1 MDIVSAESR
10 DRLLQAIDDE
20 IKSLEESTR
29 ALKSRRNELAPISC
43 LPPETLAAIFSFLFP
58 FEGNENSGAGYL
70 EGIRVTHVCRRWRE
84 VALNHPRLWSHI
96 NFVELAS
103 ASMAEI
109 LARAKMAPLHLEADL
124 INSRWDQVDAIERQ
138 VEAHISHTRHLCII
152 GELHITFERLVSSAP
167 TLESLSLSHSG
178 LPQAVIPVNLF
189 NCTVPNL
196 TSLVLD
202 SCDISWKSPLLKGLR
217 TLRIVWPSM
226 NARPKLEDWLD
237 ALNEMPQLK
246 TLILK
251 FATPRAS
258 LTSPTSD
265 SSHIITLPFLTEFY
279 ISAFAEDC
287 ALALAHLTMPTLT
300 SLQIDAK
307 SFDAKGEDV
316 GPLIPHV
323 ARNVCGQQGP
333 EPLRSILISSGRTDA
348 KVVAWTL
355 PDADLKERDARNWS
369 STSIPA
375 RFKLM
380 FTATGSNWNPGV
392 DVEIIGAL
400 LMLLPVDSVSTLA
413 TQRDTRLSKEFWLTH
428 APRWLSLERVS
439 LVSTAIKPFRDMLAE
454 DVPPDGPRLSS
465 LTELILVEVKLTAL
479 KIYDLRDVLLERVEQ
494 GVPLKVLDLSTSF
507 ADCAIPLLREVVVD
521 VKEPLGM
528 HSTTMAPLS
537 LSALHRRIGN
547 RNGVEYDVVQSPWD
561 DDAYDDEDEDGDEVE
576 VEADYDAYD
585 DVNYDD
591 EFDSFDPEE

>member
-29 ALKSRRNELAPISC
+29 ALKSRRNALVPISC
-43 LPPETLAAIFSFLFP
+43 LPPETLAAIFSFVFP
-58 FEGNENSGAGYL
+58 FEGKEDSGAGYL

-84 VALNHPRLWSHI
+84 AALDHPRLWSHI
-96 NFVELAS
+96 IFVELAP
-103 ASMAEI
+103 ASMTEI

-124 INSRWDQVDAIERQ
+124 INSSWDQLDVIERQ
-138 VEAHISHTRHLCII
+138 LEAHISHTRHLCIR
-152 GELHITFERLVSSAP
+152 GELQIAFERLVSSAP
-167 TLESLSLSHSG
+167 TLESLSLSHFG

-189 NCTVPNL
+189 NCTAPNL
-196 TSLVLD
+196 SSLVLD
-202 SCDISWKSPLLKGLR
+202 GCDISWKSPLLKGLR
-217 TLRIVWPSM
+217 TLRIVGPST

-246 TLILK
+246 TLILNS
-251 FATPRAS
+251 ATPLAS
-258 LTSPTSD
+258 SASPISD
-265 SSHIITLPFLTEFY
+265 SSLIITLPFLTEFY
-279 ISAFAEDC
+279 ISASAEDC

-300 SLQIDAK
+300 SLHIDTK
-307 SFDAKGEDV
+307 SLDARGEDV

-333 EPLRSILISSGRTDA
+333 EPLRSFLFSSGRTHV

-355 PDADLKERDARNWS
+355 PDAELEECDPRYLS

-392 DVEIIGAL
+392 DAEIIDAL

-413 TQRDTRLSKEFWLTH
+413 TQSHTRLNKGFWLTH

-439 LVSTAIKPFRDMLAE
+439 LVPTAIKPFRDMLAE

-465 LTELILVEVKLTAL
+465 LTKLILVDVKLTVL
-479 KIYDLRDVLLERVEQ
+479 RIYDLRDVLIERVEQ
-494 GVPLKVLDLSTSF
+494 GVPLESLDLHGCEEPCPRRAEHIF
-507 ADCAIPLLREVVVD
+507 AEIVVD
-521 VKEPLGM
+521 VQGPLYSSWTADEWDVRTGSRKEFK
-528 HSTTMAPLS
+528 SES
-537 LSALHRRIGN
+537 RKE
-547 RNGVEYDVVQSPWD
+547 VEYGTDWDSEPWYNLD
-561 DDAYDDEDEDGDEVE
+561 YPEEEVYDDYVSPLDRIW
-576 VEADYDAYD
+576 
-585 DVNYDD
+585 
-591 EFDSFDPEE
+591 